1 MLASVRKPF
10 KALPESS
17 NCAVQAEPDSILG
30 RQAQMHTK
38 LWKIKQSQSGCRD
51 SAVTEAVPKAV
62 TNQEQGVRG

>member
-1 MLASVRKPF
+1 
-10 KALPESS
+10 
-17 NCAVQAEPDSILG
+17 
-30 RQAQMHTK
+30 MHTK